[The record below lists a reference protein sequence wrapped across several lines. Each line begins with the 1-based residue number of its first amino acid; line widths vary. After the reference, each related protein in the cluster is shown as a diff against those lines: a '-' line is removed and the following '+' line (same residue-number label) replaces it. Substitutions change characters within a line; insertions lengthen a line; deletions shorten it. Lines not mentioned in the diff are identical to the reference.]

1 MIKKKLHNKLNI
13 SVIQIAVPIYDLTDF
28 SFSLYSEIYLVIP
41 DTIPPVERVN
51 KIVEKLFNCP
61 TSATPEGPIKTEIT
75 LTLINPANIFTK
87 VDIDVIENTFT
98 ISFFEFF
105 FR

>member
-51 KIVEKLFNCP
+51 KIVEK
-61 TSATPEGPIKTEIT
+61 AK
-75 LTLINPANIFTK
+75 
-87 VDIDVIENTFT
+87 
-98 ISFFEFF
+98 
-105 FR
+105 